1 MSFTDELSTVIEQVV
16 APQAAETDRSGQFPD
31 KSIRALADIGVLGL
45 TVPAAHGGGGAG
57 LDEAAAVIRSLAA
70 ACGSTAMIVLM
81 HYSAVAALTAGEQAE
96 VLAQIA
102 GGSHL
107 STLAFSEAGSRSHFW
122 VPLSSAVPSGD
133 GLVALTAR
141 KSWVTAAAHADSYVW
156 SSRPLAADGPMTLWL
171 VPAGTAGVT
180 VTGPFDGLGLRGNG
194 SVPVTAQ
201 DAQVPATA
209 MIGAD
214 GGGLDLALTAVLPW
228 FLILNASASVGL
240 MEAVT
245 AETTA
250 HLTRTRLEHL
260 DIALADQPAA
270 RAALARMRIAADS
283 ARALVADTVAA
294 AGAGRPDA
302 MLGVL
307 EVKAAAGD
315 SAAAVTDLAMKTCG
329 GAAFRRELGIE
340 RRFRDS
346 LAARVMAPT
355 SDALLD
361 FVGRVLTDR
370 PLLDPA
376 AS

>member
-122 VPLSSAVPSGD
+122 APLSTAVPSGD

-180 VTGPFDGLGLRGNG
+180 VAGPFDGLGLRGNG
-194 SVPVTAQ
+194 SVPVTAE

-209 MIGAD
+209 MIGPD

-245 AETTA
+245 AETAA

-307 EVKAAAGD
+307 EVKAAAGE